1 MENTCKYL
9 FSSILSKIKR
19 ECYSRVPQLSDTRY
33 SASVNAN
40 EEFLNF
46 SGISIDIGE

>member
-1 MENTCKYL
+1 LLANFEFKHN
-9 FSSILSKIKR
+9 KR
-19 ECYSRVPQLSDTRY
+19 EYYSRIPRLSDTRY

-40 EEFLNF
+40 TKFHNF